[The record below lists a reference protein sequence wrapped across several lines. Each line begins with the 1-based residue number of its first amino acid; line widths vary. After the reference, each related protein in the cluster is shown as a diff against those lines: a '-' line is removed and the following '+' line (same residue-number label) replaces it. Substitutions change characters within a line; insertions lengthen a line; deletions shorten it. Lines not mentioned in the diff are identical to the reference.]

1 MKLKRL
7 ISLAVITTALMLFY
21 GGSLYA
27 VNAISVGNS
36 QAFVGGQDTVDVYV
50 TTDSSFIGIEV
61 NLAYDPAKFD
71 YQANSVIV
79 NPAAVNATE
88 WTIVDQEDSVAGSVK
103 VVFLAS
109 GGVNVALAPQSQP
122 LKLFSVVLG
131 VKAGAAAGAAMV
143 TPSGLLTDNRA
154 GEITPTSLT
163 PGTFTIQSNYSL
175 SLENVGASPGIAVP
189 VDVSLANLNTVGGV
203 SFSIR
208 YNSAQLEF
216 ADSVVVDQALWQ
228 GGTPEAPE
236 IDDST
241 GVVKI
246 AIYTVSTGGIPGSS
260 TERSIAQVFFRPRTN
275 ALATVTNA
283 LDLSDAVLTLPPTAT
298 EIIPSMTDGNIA
310 ITGKHSLRVSRDA
323 AASAGGSDTVKVYLK
338 NAESVGAVEATL
350 KVSAANFNFTQGDVI
365 FNGELFTGNAVTDPI
380 ITVTDST
387 IRIAAFP
394 QGSLDSI
401 PASDN
406 ERLLFSVV
414 LDVDAAAVGGYDSL
428 LISGIVSIRD
438 AEFTPTDVTVGDL
451 TKGVFY
457 IRSPYELQVENAVA
471 RPQTTKT
478 VNILLTNEQ
487 AMGSLQMT
495 VRFETDSLS
504 FVSGSV
510 QVDPTVWSGPAPTVE
525 AGPDSVYIALYD
537 IEAPLAEIAANSSG
551 RRLLSLNFTLNNALV
566 VGSSPVINA
575 SGIGSIAGVGTEV
588 AVTGVAGN
596 ILVANDVTPPSPVSN
611 VTAQAEGNTIV
622 VNWNNPGDADLARVT
637 IDRVVNGVRGNV
649 YNQVATANAAQSF
662 VDQDVTAGVIYQY
675 ILKAL
680 DQAGNA
686 SDSVA
691 VTASVGPGNL
701 LEVESDSIAAG
712 NMITISIYATSST
725 ANIAGAAF
733 TVNFDSSIVKVA
745 SVVAGSGA
753 AGLAPQVVDTA
764 AANASGHL
772 QVAMLDQSM
781 SNPAAAGQRIELARI
796 VFLVPD
802 GLALGTVVPLTLSN
816 VSLSDPDGADIEVT
830 SVNGQI
836 VVREARIKSR
846 DVNNDGIVSIVDLF
860 AYLQSPLDVPADTL
874 AALIA
879 ELLSQPLP
887 ATMLASAQEMAM
899 SDITGTGAAK
909 ISLNPEFEIFLAQ
922 FIFSHDRSYELETVQ
937 VNSALS
943 GKVLINRFYR
953 DGKLVIDL
961 ICLSGM
967 NPEELGQ
974 EVLSLQFKNAD
985 WEQVRLTLD
994 EVRVADRSGKVYLA
1008 KSALVGAAS
1017 MLPKAFSLSQNSPN
1031 PFNPSTTIAYTV
1043 PEGNDGLRVK
1053 LEVFNLRGQKIVTLV
1068 DELKEAGNFTV
1079 SWDGR
1084 GANGSKVSSGVYFY
1098 RMQAGDFSAVRKMVV
1113 LK

>member
-1 MKLKRL
+1 M
-7 ISLAVITTALMLFY
+7 
-21 GGSLYA
+21 
-27 VNAISVGNS
+27 
-36 QAFVGGQDTVDVYV
+36 
-50 TTDSSFIGIEV
+50 
-61 NLAYDPAKFD
+61 
-71 YQANSVIV
+71 
-79 NPAAVNATE
+79 
-88 WTIVDQEDSVAGSVK
+88 
-103 VVFLAS
+103 
-109 GGVNVALAPQSQP
+109 
-122 LKLFSVVLG
+122 
-131 VKAGAAAGAAMV
+131 
-143 TPSGLLTDNRA
+143 
-154 GEITPTSLT
+154 
-163 PGTFTIQSNYSL
+163 
-175 SLENVGASPGIAVP
+175 
-189 VDVSLANLNTVGGV
+189 
-203 SFSIR
+203 
-208 YNSAQLEF
+208 
-216 ADSVVVDQALWQ
+216 
-228 GGTPEAPE
+228 
-236 IDDST
+236 
-241 GVVKI
+241 
-246 AIYTVSTGGIPGSS
+246 
-260 TERSIAQVFFRPRTN
+260 
-275 ALATVTNA
+275 
-283 LDLSDAVLTLPPTAT
+283 
-298 EIIPSMTDGNIA
+298 
-310 ITGKHSLRVSRDA
+310 
-323 AASAGGSDTVKVYLK
+323 
-338 NAESVGAVEATL
+338 
-350 KVSAANFNFTQGDVI
+350 
-365 FNGELFTGNAVTDPI
+365 
-380 ITVTDST
+380 
-387 IRIAAFP
+387 
-394 QGSLDSI
+394 
-401 PASDN
+401 
-406 ERLLFSVV
+406 LFSVV

-428 LISGIVSIRD
+428 MVSGIVSTRD
-438 AEFTPTDVTVGDL
+438 EEFTVTEITVGDL

-457 IRSPYELQVENAVA
+457 IRSPYELQVESTVA

-487 AMGSLQMT
+487 ALGSLQMT
-495 VRFETDSLS
+495 VRFETDSIS

-510 QVDPTVWSGPAPTVE
+510 QVDSTVWSGPAPTVE

-537 IEAPLAEIAANSSG
+537 IEPPLAEIAADANG

-566 VGSSPVINA
+566 VGSSPLVNV
-575 SGIGSIAGVGTEV
+575 SGIGSVAGVGTEV

-622 VNWNNPGDADLARVT
+622 VNWTNPSDADLARVT
-637 IDRVVNGVRGNV
+637 IDRVANGVRSSI
-649 YNQVATANAAQSF
+649 YNQAATANAAQSF
-662 VDQDVTAGVIYQY
+662 VDQNVTAGVIYQY
-675 ILKAL
+675 VLKAI

-701 LEVESDSIAAG
+701 LEVESDSIPAG
-712 NMITISIYATSST
+712 NTVTISVYATSST
-725 ANIAGAAF
+725 ADIAGAAF

-753 AGLAPQVVDTA
+753 AGLELVADTA
-764 AANASGHL
+764 VANAGGHL
-772 QVAMLDQSM
+772 QVGMADATG
-781 SNPAAAGQRIELARI
+781 SNAIPAGQRVELARI

-802 GLALGTVVPLTLSN
+802 GLALGTVVPLTLSD
-816 VSLSDPDGADIEVT
+816 VSLSDPDGVDIEVT

-836 VVREARIKSR
+836 LVREVRIKSR
-846 DVNNDGIVSIVDLF
+846 DVNGDGMVSILDLY
-860 AYLQSPLDVPADTL
+860 AYLLSPNDVPADTL

-879 ELLSQPLP
+879 ELLRMPLP

-909 ISLNPEFEIFLAQ
+909 ISLNSEFEIILAQ
-922 FIFSHDRSYELETVQ
+922 FVFSHDRSYELEAVQ
-937 VNSALS
+937 VNDALR
-943 GKVLINRFYR
+943 GKVLVNRFYR

-961 ICLSGM
+961 ISLSGM

-974 EVLSLQFKNAD
+974 EVLSLQFRNAD

-1008 KSALVGAAS
+1008 KSALAGAAS